1 MSESTVKPFR
11 IGMMGAGTVGG
22 GVYEIIMGSSSSAAS
37 TNNNNNGNTTA
48 ATAVSVS
55 DTDPRK
61 RPMIITKILVRSIEK
76 ERDFHIDT
84 NQTMITTDC
93 SDTFFVNAAT
103 KELDIDCFVEVAG
116 GCTVAKDMM
125 LRAIQEYNIP
135 VITANKAALF
145 EYNHE
150 FIHALSSS
158 SSTTSRGIGM
168 EAAVCGGIPII
179 NILQTCYVGD
189 RITSICGICNGTT
202 NYILSKMAS
211 NPQEILYE
219 DALQEAQQL
228 GFAEADPTADVEGHD
243 VRAKIALLAQLA
255 YGIYVPIQQIPCTG
269 ITKITAHDFM
279 IVQNSLPTKYTI
291 KLIGRAYVTSSSSST
306 SDTHTVGVY
315 VTPMLAPYSSTIA
328 SVDGC
333 GNAVQ
338 VTSINLSTCTYM
350 GPGAGRLPTANS
362 IVADLYRAINHKL
375 PTTTTPFPKP
385 VSYEN
390 VSLDI
395 VTDYV
400 SSFYIRV
407 EDQSNINRMDD
418 LTALFLQ
425 NNVTIQKIYNPNDI
439 VVDSAATNTNTGT
452 TPTFYVILTDMYPLS
467 TIQNTCHK
475 IQQLIP
481 TSVSILYL
489 PILPME

>member
-1 MSESTVKPFR
+1 MSASIMKPFR

-22 GVYEIIMGSSSSAAS
+22 GVYEIIMGQTPS
-37 TNNNNNGNTTA
+37 TGGITTSE
-48 ATAVSVS
+48 TSTSV
-55 DTDPRK
+55 
-61 RPMIITKILVRSIEK
+61 MIITKILVRSLEK

-84 NQTMITTDC
+84 NQTMITTDA
-93 SDTFFVNAAT
+93 DNFFVNDVT

-145 EYNHE
+145 EYNQE
-150 FIHALSSS
+150 FINALSTVSTK
-158 SSTTSRGIGM
+158 TTSRIGI

-179 NILQTCYVGD
+179 IILQTCYVGD

-211 NPQEILYE
+211 NPKEILYE

-255 YGIYVPIQQIPCTG
+255 YGISVPIQQIPCTG
-269 ITKITAHDFM
+269 ITKITANDFM
-279 IVQNSLPTKYTI
+279 IVQESLPTKYTI
-291 KLIGRAYVTSSSSST
+291 KLIGRAYTTSST

-315 VTPMLAPYSSTIA
+315 VTPMLVPYSSTIA

-338 VTSINLSTCTYM
+338 ITSTNLSTCTYM

-362 IVADLYRAINHKL
+362 IVADLYRTVNNTL
-375 PTTTTPFPKP
+375 PATPFPKS
-385 VSYEN
+385 VSYDN

-395 VTDYV
+395 VTDYI
-400 SSFYIRV
+400 SSFYIRI
-407 EDQSNINRMDD
+407 EDQSKTNRLND

-425 NNVTIQKIYNPNDI
+425 CNITIQQISMPTI
-439 VVDSAATNTNTGT
+439 TAEDSSTDSCGNAMAITNTN

-467 TIQNTCHK
+467 TIQNICTK

-481 TSVSILYL
+481 TSASILHI
-489 PILPME
+489 PILPIE